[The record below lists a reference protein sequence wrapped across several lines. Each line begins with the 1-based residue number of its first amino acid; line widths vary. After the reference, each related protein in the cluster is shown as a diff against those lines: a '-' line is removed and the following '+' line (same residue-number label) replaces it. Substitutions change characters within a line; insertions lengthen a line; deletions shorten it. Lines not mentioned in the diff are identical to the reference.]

1 MLFIPTAPKEG
12 HHNETSNHTIGERKS
27 AYIVYPFH
35 VDGITIKL
43 NVTSGGIEVYG
54 SFLVRNP
61 GRTTSDF
68 SFTADNSISY
78 FVSPETFEQSTGVQL
93 GTARSKRET
102 TNQTTTSYNVH
113 LNIVGK
119 SPSNNFMIRT
129 VTGNAV
135 PPTTVP
141 SMYKV

>member
-1 MLFIPTAPKEG
+1 M
-12 HHNETSNHTIGERKS
+12 
-27 AYIVYPFH
+27 YPFH

-68 SFTADNSISY
+68 TFTADNSKSY
-78 FVSPETFEQSTGVQL
+78 FISPDTFRQSTGIQL
-93 GTARSKRET
+93 DTDRSKRQPT
-102 TNQTTTSYNVH
+102 SQTTTSYTVH
-113 LNIVGK
+113 LAIVGK

-129 VTGNAV
+129 DAGNTV

-141 SMYKV
+141 SM